1 MPKINKVMP
10 IKIVKTNNPKI
21 LKFETEGFLT
31 QHQSLE
37 FNNIDDAAN
46 APLVGQLFH
55 FPFVKKVYVSLN
67 FIAIERFDIVQWEDV
82 EQDVADHIETA
93 LKNGIAVVNPSNN
106 KPAPVTVYAESTPNP
121 AVIKFVAN
129 KKLVDATIEFKSIDE
144 TALSPLASA
153 LFHLP
158 FVKSVFFD
166 ENYVSITKYDVADWN
181 EITMEVRAFIRTY
194 LAEGK
199 PVLLEHFEEEVQ
211 DDKLDAPP
219 PVVLDDISEAI
230 VNILDEYIKP
240 AVAGDGGNIQFSSY
254 NSETKEVQVI
264 LQGACSGCP
273 SSTMTLKNGIES
285 LLHEMLDGKVSR
297 VIAING

>member
-1 MPKINKVMP
+1 MP
-10 IKIVKTNNPKI
+10 IKIVKTSNPKI
-21 LKFETEGFLT
+21 QKFEGEEFLT

-37 FNNIDDAAN
+37 FSNIDEAIN
-46 APLVGQLFH
+46 APLVAELFH

-67 FIAIERFDIVQWEDV
+67 FIAIERFDIVTWEEV
-82 EQDVADHIETA
+82 ENDIAEFIASAIER
-93 LKNGIAVVNPSNN
+93 GIEVIKAAPN

-121 AVIKFVAN
+121 AVLKFVAN
-129 KKLVDATIEFKSIDE
+129 KKLVENTVEFKSIDE
-144 TALSPLASA
+144 ARSAPLATA

-166 ENYVSITKYDVADWN
+166 ENFVSITKYDVADWN
-181 EITMEVRAFIRTY
+181 EVTLEVREFIRSY

-199 PVLLEHFEEEVQ
+199 PILEELQVQ
-211 DDKLDAPP
+211 EAFGTAKDESIPE
-219 PVVLDDISEAI
+219 VLDDVSASI
-230 VNILDEYIKP
+230 VSILDEYIKP

-254 NSETKEVQVI
+254 NADTKEVQVI

-285 LLHEMLDGKVSR
+285 LLQEMLKDKVSR

>member
-1 MPKINKVMP
+1 MP
-10 IKIVKTNNPKI
+10 IKIVKTSNPKI
-21 LKFETEGFLT
+21 QKFEGEEFLT

-37 FNNIDDAAN
+37 FSNIDEAIN
-46 APLVGQLFH
+46 APLVAELFH

-67 FIAIERFDIVQWEDV
+67 FIAIERFDIVTWEEV
-82 EQDVADHIETA
+82 ENDIAEFIASAIER
-93 LKNGIAVVNPSNN
+93 GIEVIKAAPN

-121 AVIKFVAN
+121 AVLKFVAN
-129 KKLVDATIEFKSIDE
+129 KKLVENTVEFKSIDE
-144 TALSPLASA
+144 ARSAPLATA

-166 ENYVSITKYDVADWN
+166 ENFVSITKYDVADWN
-181 EITMEVRAFIRTY
+181 EVTLEVREFIRSY

-199 PVLLEHFEEEVQ
+199 PILEELQVQ
-211 DDKLDAPP
+211 EAFGTPKDESIPE
-219 PVVLDDISEAI
+219 VLDDVSASI
-230 VNILDEYIKP
+230 VSILYEYIKP

-254 NSETKEVQVI
+254 NADTKEVQVI

-285 LLHEMLDGKVSR
+285 LLQEMLKDKVSR

>member
-1 MPKINKVMP
+1 MA

-21 LKFETEGFLT
+21 QKFETEGFLT

-37 FNNIDDAAN
+37 FGNIDEAVN
-46 APLVGQLFH
+46 APLVAQLFH
-55 FPFVKKVYVSLN
+55 FPFVKKVFVSLN
-67 FIAIERFDIVQWEDV
+67 FIAIERFDIVAWEEV
-82 EQDVADHIETA
+82 ENDIAAFIETA
-93 LKNGIAVVNPSNN
+93 LENGIEIVKPAAN

-121 AVIKFVAN
+121 AVLKFVAN
-129 KKLVDATIEFKSIDE
+129 KKLVDQSIEFRSIDE
-144 TALSPLASA
+144 ATLAPLATA

-166 ENYVSITKYDVADWN
+166 ENFVSITKYEVADWN
-181 EITMEVRAFIRTY
+181 EVTMEVREFIRSY

-199 PVLLEHFEEEVQ
+199 PVLKEVKVQPIEETPKDTPTVEI
-211 DDKLDAPP
+211 
-219 PVVLDDISEAI
+219 LDDVSASI
-230 VNILDEYIKP
+230 VSILDEYIKP
-240 AVAGDGGNIQFSSY
+240 AVASDGGNIQFSSY
-254 NSETKEVQVI
+254 DQKTKEVQVI

-285 LLHEMLDGKVSR
+285 LLQEMLVDKVSK

>member
-1 MPKINKVMP
+1 MP
-10 IKIVKTNNPKI
+10 IKIVKTSNPKI
-21 LKFETEGFLT
+21 QKFEGEEFLT

-37 FNNIDDAAN
+37 FSNIDEAIN
-46 APLVGQLFH
+46 APLVAELFH

-67 FIAIERFDIVQWEDV
+67 FIAIERFDIVTWEEV
-82 EQDVADHIETA
+82 ENDIAEFIASAIER
-93 LKNGIAVVNPSNN
+93 GIEVIKAAPN

-121 AVIKFVAN
+121 AVLKFVAN
-129 KKLVDATIEFKSIDE
+129 KKLVENTVEFKSIDE
-144 TALSPLASA
+144 ARSAPLATA

-166 ENYVSITKYDVADWN
+166 ENFVSITKYDVADWN
-181 EITMEVRAFIRTY
+181 EVTLEVREFIRSY

-199 PVLLEHFEEEVQ
+199 PILEELQVQ
-211 DDKLDAPP
+211 EAFGTPKDESIPE
-219 PVVLDDISEAI
+219 VLDDVSASI
-230 VNILDEYIKP
+230 VSILDEYIKP

-254 NSETKEVQVI
+254 NADTKEVQVI

-285 LLHEMLDGKVSR
+285 LLQEMLKDKVSR

>member
-1 MPKINKVMP
+1 MVGVITFSNSAMF
-10 IKIVKTNNPKI
+10 I
-21 LKFETEGFLT
+21 LPLT
-31 QHQSLE
+31 QNKDAIKAAVNATAGNALFQTNIGAGLTSSAEL
-37 FNNIDDAAN
+37 FN
-46 APLVGQLFH
+46 G
-55 FPFVKKVYVSLN
+55 
-67 FIAIERFDIVQWEDV
+67 
-82 EQDVADHIETA
+82 VADSGSRAIILVSDGAGRIDANTQQKIRDWFDRFQIG
-93 LKNGIAVVNPSNN
+93 LYWIVLRQPDGI
-106 KPAPVTVYAESTPNP
+106 
-121 AVIKFVAN
+121 
-129 KKLVDATIEFKSIDE
+129 SI
-144 TALSPLASA
+144 
-153 LFHLP
+153 
-158 FVKSVFFD
+158 FD

-273 SSTMTLKNGIES
+273 SSTLTLKNGIES